1 MAVALCEVPRIS
13 EKALQGKRKKPGGA
27 EMSHMSE
34 LDQKCK
40 ECMVI
45 NKGADCPFYAD
56 CLREVRTGMH
66 V

>member
-1 MAVALCEVPRIS
+1 
-13 EKALQGKRKKPGGA
+13 
-27 EMSHMSE
+27 MSYMSE

-45 NKGADCPFYAD
+45 NKGADCPFYTD